1 MEKKIVQVQERTQ
14 QLIRQLLNVW
24 ESSVRATHDFLSE
37 EEIIK
42 IREYV
47 PMAIENVEYL
57 IIAEKEFG
65 EPVAFMGI
73 DSNRLEMLFLSPEV
87 RGKGLGKQLLQY
99 GIETYNIQELTV
111 NEQNPQAVGFY
122 EHMGFQ
128 TYKRTE
134 YDEEGNPYPLL
145 YMKRVREIGVYG
157 DM

>member
-1 MEKKIVQVQERTQ
+1 MDKKIVQVQERTQ
-14 QLIRQLLNVW
+14 QLIRQLLKVW

-57 IIAEKEFG
+57 LIAEKESG

-73 DSNRLEMLFLSPEV
+73 DGGRLEMLFLSPEV
-87 RGKGLGKQLLQY
+87 RGKGLGKQLIQY

-128 TYKRTE
+128 TYKRTDH
-134 YDEEGNPYPLL
+134 DEEGNPYPLL
-145 YMKRVREIGVYG
+145 YMRRG
-157 DM
+157 

>member
-24 ESSVRATHDFLSE
+24 ESSVRA
-37 EEIIK
+37 EIIK

-145 YMKRVREIGVYG
+145 YMRLSR
-157 DM
+157 

>member
-1 MEKKIVQVQERTQ
+1 
-14 QLIRQLLNVW
+14 
-24 ESSVRATHDFLSE
+24 
-37 EEIIK
+37 
-42 IREYV
+42 
-47 PMAIENVEYL
+47 MAIENVEYL

-65 EPVAFMGI
+65 DPVAFMGI

-145 YMKRVREIGVYG
+145 YMRLSR
-157 DM
+157 

>member
-1 MEKKIVQVQERTQ
+1 
-14 QLIRQLLNVW
+14 
-24 ESSVRATHDFLSE
+24 
-37 EEIIK
+37 
-42 IREYV
+42 
-47 PMAIENVEYL
+47 MAIENVEYL

-73 DSNRLEMLFLSPEV
+73 DSNRLEMLFLFPEV

-145 YMKRVREIGVYG
+145 YMRLSR
-157 DM
+157 

>member
-1 MEKKIVQVQERTQ
+1 MERKSIKWDRAASEIEEAALAFLWYTD
-14 QLIRQLLNVW
+14 IRQLLNVW

-87 RGKGLGKQLLQY
+87 R
-99 GIETYNIQELTV
+99 
-111 NEQNPQAVGFY
+111 
-122 EHMGFQ
+122 
-128 TYKRTE
+128 
-134 YDEEGNPYPLL
+134 
-145 YMKRVREIGVYG
+145 
-157 DM
+157 

>member
-1 MEKKIVQVQERTQ
+1 
-14 QLIRQLLNVW
+14 
-24 ESSVRATHDFLSE
+24 
-37 EEIIK
+37 
-42 IREYV
+42 
-47 PMAIENVEYL
+47 MAIENVEYL

-128 TYKRTE
+128 TYKRTDH
-134 YDEEGNPYPLL
+134 DEEGNLYPLL
-145 YMKRVREIGVYG
+145 YMRLSR
-157 DM
+157 

>member
-1 MEKKIVQVQERTQ
+1 M
-14 QLIRQLLNVW
+14 
-24 ESSVRATHDFLSE
+24 
-37 EEIIK
+37 
-42 IREYV
+42 REYV

-145 YMKRVREIGVYG
+145 YMRLSR
-157 DM
+157 

>member
-47 PMAIENVEYL
+47 PMAIENVEHL
-57 IIAEKEFG
+57 IIAEKESG
-65 EPVAFMGI
+65 EPAAFMGI
-73 DSNRLEMLFLSPEV
+73 DGNRLEMLFLSPEA
-87 RGKGLGKQLLQY
+87 RGKGLGKRLLQY

-128 TYKRTE
+128 TYKRTDH
-134 YDEEGNPYPLL
+134 DEEGNPYPLL
-145 YMKRVREIGVYG
+145 YMRLSR
-157 DM
+157 